1 MLRGKEKMSNS
12 KKLLNFYKRW
22 NVPIDITKS
31 VNEFK
36 ARTINSIISNLSN
49 KLMNLKVE
57 NEYLTLMGKTIIQTS
72 ITDELSNSLR
82 TISYKFTDTE
92 VCKILQKEEDFIEY
106 IRCLQTFFW
115 MEALTPDDK
124 EALAKSFQEDISMS
138 FVDIAIKK
146 VRNDYIFHPKGAKL
160 LDELLVDDVL
170 DWLSEYNSAYK
181 SFSSALDKYLTK
193 SDYRNLID
201 DLRVTLEQFLKEVL
215 KNEKSLENQTS
226 EVGLLL
232 KEKGVSSYL
241 RNMFSTLLSYYIHYQ
256 NNNVKHGHK
265 FKDFE
270 IEFLIYLTGSFV
282 RFIITILEED
292 GESIIE

>member
-1 MLRGKEKMSNS
+1 MSNS

-22 NVPIDITKS
+22 NQPIDLTKF

-36 ARTINSIISNLSN
+36 VRTINSIVLNLSK
-49 KLMNLKVE
+49 KLMDLKVE

-72 ITDELSNSLR
+72 ITDTLSNSLR
-82 TISYKFTDTE
+82 TMSYKFSNSE
-92 VCKILQKEEDFIEY
+92 IGKILEKEEDIIEY

-115 MEALTPDDK
+115 LKTLGPEDK
-124 EALAKSFQEDISMS
+124 EALAKSFKEDISIS
-138 FVDIAIKK
+138 FVNVDIKK
-146 VRNDYIFHPKGAKL
+146 VRDDYIFYPAGAKL
-160 LDELLVDDVL
+160 LDDLLVDDVL
-170 DWLSEYNSAYK
+170 DWLSEYNLAYK
-181 SFSSALDKYLTK
+181 SLSSALDKYLTK

-201 DLRVTLEQFLKEVL
+201 DLRVALEQFLKEVL
-215 KNEKSLENQTS
+215 NNEKSLENQTS

-232 KEKGVSSYL
+232 KEKGVSSDL
-241 RNMFSTLLSYYIHYQ
+241 RNMFSTILSYYIRYQ

-282 RFIITILEED
+282 RFIMTILKES
-292 GESIIE
+292 GEGLKE